1 MTITANG
8 HLPLTGARPRA
19 ALPSADNAAARSLE
33 GRVALRIAAR
43 LSQRADEIPAD
54 IAERLRFARQTAL
67 ARARHSAKSAT
78 ATTVLA
84 NASSALVLGGQGPVW
99 WQRIAALFPL
109 ALLVGGLMLIQNLH
123 DQQQIAAA
131 ADIDA
136 ALLADD
142 LPPAAYSDPAF
153 AEFLKAPELP

>member
-1 MTITANG
+1 MTITANVV
-8 HLPLTGARPRA
+8 LPLAGSRLRA
-19 ALPSADNAAARSLE
+19 AEPMADMASARSLE
-33 GRVALRIAAR
+33 GRIGLRIAAR

-54 IAERLRFARQTAL
+54 IAERLRFARQVAVGK
-67 ARARHSAKSAT
+67 ARRSKQSAIA
-78 ATTVLA
+78 AAVLG
-84 NASSALVLGGQGPVW
+84 NASSALVLGGQGPMW

-109 ALLVGGLMLIQNLH
+109 ALLVGGLVLIQNLH

>member
-1 MTITANG
+1 MTITATG
-8 HLPLTGARPRA
+8 ILPLTGSRPRA
-19 ALPSADNAAARSLE
+19 AEPSADMASAQSME
-33 GRVALRIAAR
+33 GRIALRIAAR

-54 IAERLRFARQTAL
+54 IAERLRFARQVAL
-67 ARARHSAKSAT
+67 GKARHSAKPAHAT
-78 ATTVLA
+78 AVIA
-84 NASSALVLGGQGPVW
+84 NASSTLVLGGHGPMW
-99 WQRIAALFPL
+99 WERIAALFPL
-109 ALLVGGLMLIQNLH
+109 ALLVGGLVLIQNLH